1 MLNELNVLYVEDDVE
16 IAEEILFFLEKK
28 VHYIDMAY
36 NGEEALQ
43 KYKAH
48 KPDIIITDI
57 QMPKLNGLDMIETIR
72 KDDSCIPIIITSA
85 FNETD
90 KLLRAIELKVDAYL
104 TKPIDMHELLHKIE
118 KLTRSKFLEQEVNEL
133 QYIRAK
139 QSALKYQKLLELS
152 AKMSEMLFWEFDAA
166 TTSFTF
172 NDLSY
177 HFLGTSIKKEKSYIM
192 PFMHYV
198 NTFVVPQDRKI
209 VLNVL
214 TEALHKSTDYVTTF
228 EYRLAKGDGK
238 IMEVSCTTYVTYTRE
253 GKLDKAYGTVI
264 NIGKI
269 RAKQRETERSLAL
282 IDQYISY
289 YSMDLE
295 GNITSLSSAF
305 AELTGYD
312 KGELIGKNQ
321 SILMDKETP
330 KTFYEDLWQT
340 VSEDKIFIA
349 EVKSRKKDFTLL
361 WLQLKIFPI
370 YDENNIKNGYM
381 VIEQDI
387 TNKKIIEELS
397 ITDPLTKLYNRRYFT
412 SIFPK
417 ELARAKREKKKVT
430 FIMLD
435 VDNFKLYNDTYGHPA
450 GDMALSKIAA
460 VLKEFANRGSD
471 TAFRMGG
478 EEFALMLEFEHK
490 EQLEQH
496 LQRLIESVE
505 SLQIPHI
512 NNNASEYITISAGAV
527 CIPEENR
534 LSHEEL
540 YKVADKLLYKAKN
553 NGRNQYILTCSH
565 AC

>member
-1 MLNELNVLYVEDDVE
+1 MLSELHLLYVEDDVE

-28 VHYIDMAY
+28 VHHVDMAY
-36 NGEEALQ
+36 NGEEGLQ
-43 KYKAH
+43 KYQAK
-48 KPDIIITDI
+48 KPDIVITDI
-57 QMPKLNGLDMIETIR
+57 QMPKLSGLDMIEAIR
-72 KDDSCIPIIITSA
+72 AEDGCIPIIITSA

-104 TKPIDMHELLHKIE
+104 TKPIDMHELLHKID

-166 TTSFTF
+166 TTSFAF
-172 NDLSY
+172 NDLTY
-177 HFLGTSIKKEKSYIM
+177 DFLGTSIEKEQTYTM

-198 NTFVVPQDRKI
+198 NTFVVARDRQTVI
-209 VLNVL
+209 DVLN
-214 TEALHKSTDYVTTF
+214 EALHKSTDYVMTF
-228 EYRLAKGDGK
+228 EYRLQKGDGK
-238 IMEVSCTTYVTYTRE
+238 VMEVSCTAYITYNKE
-253 GKLDKAYGTVI
+253 GKLDKAYGTI
-264 NIGKI
+264 LNIGKI
-269 RAKQRETERSLAL
+269 RSQQRETERSLAL

-295 GNITSLSSAF
+295 GNITALSSAF
-305 AELTGYD
+305 AELIGYD
-312 KGELIGKNQ
+312 KKELIGKDQ

-330 KTFYEDLWQT
+330 KTFYEDLWKT
-340 VSEDKIFIA
+340 VSEDKMFIA
-349 EVKSRKKDFTLL
+349 EVKSRKKDTSLL
-361 WLQLKIFPI
+361 WLQLKIFPL
-370 YDENNIKNGYM
+370 YDDNNVKNGYM

-397 ITDPLTKLYNRRYFT
+397 ITDSLTKLYNRRYFT

-417 ELARAKREKKKVT
+417 ELARAKRENITIAFV
-430 FIMLD
+430 MLD

-450 GDMALSKIAA
+450 GDVALSKIAA

-478 EEFALMLEFEHK
+478 EEFSLILQFEHR
-490 EQLEQH
+490 EQLQQH

-505 SLQIPHI
+505 NLHIPHA
-512 NNNASEYITISAGAV
+512 NNTASEYLTISAGAV
-527 CIPEENR
+527 CIPKENT
-534 LSHEEL
+534 LNHEEL
-540 YKVADKLLYKAKN
+540 YKVADELLYKAKS
-553 NGRNQYILTCSH
+553 NGRNQYILTCSQP
-565 AC
+565 C

>member
-1 MLNELNVLYVEDDVE
+1 MLSELNVLYVEDDVE
-16 IAEEILFFLEKK
+16 IAEEVLFLLEKK
-28 VHYIDMAY
+28 LHHVDMTY
-36 NGEEALQ
+36 DGQEGLQ
-43 KYKAH
+43 KYKAQ

-57 QMPKLNGLDMIETIR
+57 QMPKLSGLDMIAAIKE
-72 KDDSCIPIIITSA
+72 DDESVPIIITSA

-104 TKPIDMHELLHKIE
+104 TKPIDMHELLHKID

-152 AKMSEMLFWEFDAA
+152 AKMSEMLFWEFDAE
-166 TTSFTF
+166 TTSFAF

-177 HFLGTSIKKEKSYIM
+177 HFLGTSIEKEKSYTM

-198 NTFVVPQDRKI
+198 NTFVAAQDRQTVI
-209 VLNVL
+209 NVLN
-214 TEALHKSTDYVTTF
+214 EALHQSMDYVTTF
-228 EYRLAKGDGK
+228 EYRLEKANGK
-238 IMEVSCTTYVTYTRE
+238 VIEVSCTAYITYNKAR
-253 GKLDKAYGTVI
+253 KLDKAYGTVL
-264 NIGKI
+264 NIEKI

-289 YSMDLE
+289 YSMDLD
-295 GNITSLSSAF
+295 GNITTLSSAF
-305 AELTGYD
+305 SELIGYD
-312 KGELIGKNQ
+312 KKELIGKNQ
-321 SILMDKETP
+321 SILMDKKIQES
-330 KTFYEDLWQT
+330 FYEDLWKT
-340 VSEDKIFIA
+340 VSEDKVFIA
-349 EVKSRKKDFTLL
+349 EVKSRKKDTSLL
-361 WLQLKIFPI
+361 WLQLKILPL
-370 YDENNIKNGYM
+370 YDDNNVKNGYM

-397 ITDPLTKLYNRRYFT
+397 ITDSLTKLYNRRYFI

-417 ELARAKREKKKVT
+417 ELSRAKRENITIAFV
-430 FIMLD
+430 MLD

-450 GDMALSKIAA
+450 GDVALSKIAT

-478 EEFALMLEFEHK
+478 EEFSLILQFEHK
-490 EQLEQH
+490 EQLQQH

-505 SLQIPHI
+505 NLRIPHA
-512 NNNASEYITISAGAV
+512 NNKASKYITISAGVV
-527 CIPEENR
+527 CILKDNR

-540 YKVADKLLYKAKN
+540 YKVADELLYKAKS
-553 NGRNQYILTCSH
+553 NGRNQYILTCSQT
-565 AC
+565 C